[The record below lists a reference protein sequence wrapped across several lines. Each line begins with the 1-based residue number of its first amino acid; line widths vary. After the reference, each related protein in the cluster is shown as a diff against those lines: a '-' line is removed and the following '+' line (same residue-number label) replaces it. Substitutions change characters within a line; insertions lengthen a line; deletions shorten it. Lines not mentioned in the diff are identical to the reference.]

1 MAIIDNKPKD
11 RWVVTKESNAHWI
24 NGSTS
29 ELIHTKEISIDEAWR
44 RYLIGDYTM
53 RVPPVNTDQWD
64 DWAWVKWIF
73 PNIRQEQ
80 DETDAR

>member
-1 MAIIDNKPKD
+1 MGIIDNKKD
-11 RWVVTKESNAHWI
+11 QSRWVVTKESNAHWI

-29 ELIHTKEISIDEAWR
+29 ELIHTQEISRDEAWR

-64 DWAWVKWIF
+64 DWSWVKWIF
-73 PNIRQEQ
+73 PNIKSD
-80 DETDAR
+80 DETHN

>member
-1 MAIIDNKPKD
+1 MAIIDNKKD
-11 RWVVTKESNAHWI
+11 QSKWVVTKESNAHWI

-29 ELIHTKEISIDEAWR
+29 ELIHTKEISRDEAWR

-64 DWAWVKWIF
+64 DWSWVKWIF
-73 PNIRQEQ
+73 PNIKAD
-80 DETDAR
+80 DETNN